1 MPTARVIKRYS
12 NRKLYDTETSRY
24 VKLDEIAAMLEEG
37 EEVRIIDNKTKED
50 LTRVTLAQILVE
62 HERRRQQT
70 KKDSTFRGFIRDKG
84 EMFSRKITEPVTSLR
99 TSVEEGVNRL
109 IKTGEERAVET
120 KNQLQSWV
128 DQNTLALEE
137 LQSRVD
143 DRLRDTMARL
153 DVIGTLRTQVDDLE
167 ERVGRLE
174 AALLAAREETPAPT
188 KPPETT

>member
-1 MPTARVIKRYS
+1 M
-12 NRKLYDTETSRY
+12 
-24 VKLDEIAAMLEEG
+24 
-37 EEVRIIDNKTKED
+37 
-50 LTRVTLAQILVE
+50 
-62 HERRRQQT
+62 
-70 KKDSTFRGFIRDKG
+70 
-84 EMFSRKITEPVTSLR
+84 
-99 TSVEEGVNRL
+99 
-109 IKTGEERAVET
+109 
-120 KNQLQSWV
+120 